1 MYYLKSIREIV
12 ASTTNDVTFEEKRLF
27 SLRLCTESI
36 ATPSNFKESRITK
49 AQSLHSGTFP
59 GLTHTNQVRNLS
71 RCGSASLRVIWG
83 YSYLLFRVVR
93 KSKRVNIFFF
103 QHAWFFL
110 FYWIF
115 QDRIAVEG
123 DEWEWEVH
131 WRHRAALRPGSRQ
144 VAGEKRGLKKAGAMA
159 ARGAGEARPTG
170 EGCHVKSVC

>member
-1 MYYLKSIREIV
+1 M

-49 AQSLHSGTFP
+49 AQSLRSGTFP

-71 RCGSASLRVIWG
+71 HCGSASLRVIWG

-103 QHAWFFL
+103 STPGFSFFIEYFKIEL
-110 FYWIF
+110 QLKEMNENERCIEGTGLLLDPAL
-115 QDRIAVEG
+115 DRWQERNEGWKRQEPWQPVGQVRRGPQEKAVT
-123 DEWEWEVH
+123 W
-131 WRHRAALRPGSRQ
+131 
-144 VAGEKRGLKKAGAMA
+144 K
-159 ARGAGEARPTG
+159 
-170 EGCHVKSVC
+170 VCVN

>member
-1 MYYLKSIREIV
+1 MMLHLRRKDSSHSNCAPKALQLHRTLKKAGSQRLKACALEHFLDSRIPTRCVTSHAV
-12 ASTTNDVTFEEKRLF
+12 AQPPYVLFGDIHTF
-27 SLRLCTESI
+27 SLE
-36 ATPSNFKESRITK
+36 
-49 AQSLHSGTFP
+49 
-59 GLTHTNQVRNLS
+59 
-71 RCGSASLRVIWG
+71 
-83 YSYLLFRVVR
+83 LLG
-93 KSKRVNIFFF
+93 RVNVLTFFF